1 MFGPAEQGVRSKKI
15 VIPEDLIEKKL
26 AEASSLEDLAEVL
39 KLLLGEGIAV
49 WEDGSLYYIRQ
60 LVARINGLRI
70 EIFAR
75 EHAPPHFHV
84 HGGGVDA
91 IFSLESCEHLQGTVG
106 RREKALIE
114 WWYLRSR
121 ERLIQTWN
129 STRPSDC
136 PVGKFSEYA
145 LLLTSRSSRSLS
157 SLGRFALRTSC
168 ACLRHHCA
176 AGAPRKAPLNWALGV
191 IGNWQRSL

>member
-1 MFGPAEQGVRSKKI
+1 M
-15 VIPEDLIEKKL
+15 IPEDLIEKKL

-49 WEDGSLYYIRQ
+49 CEDGSLYYIRQ
-60 LVARINGLRI
+60 LVARISGLRV

-91 IFSLESCEHLQGTVG
+91 TFSLESCEHLQGNVG

-121 ERLIQTWN
+121 EKLIQTWN

-136 PVGKFSEYA
+136 PVGKFSE
-145 LLLTSRSSRSLS
+145 
-157 SLGRFALRTSC
+157 
-168 ACLRHHCA
+168 
-176 AGAPRKAPLNWALGV
+176 
-191 IGNWQRSL
+191 